1 MEVEEGGVKIT
12 VEDPATEGRTD
23 DVFYNPRQELN
34 RDLTIAVL
42 RALRSSQ
49 PGVETY
55 LDAMTATG
63 IRGLRAAADGWTVTC
78 CDRDPAAI
86 GRARSHFE
94 ANGFEAEFVTRNVNA
109 LVHERGFDV
118 IDLDPFGSPMP
129 FVDAAVSRSPR
140 LLCVTATDT
149 APLCGAHLRAG
160 MRRYF
165 AVPRNTEYH
174 REMGLRTLLAGVC
187 RLAAMRDLAIE
198 PVCTHATSH
207 YVRAYCRL
215 SGGAG
220 TADAAIDQLG
230 VIAHCED
237 CLYRESAAGLLG
249 TIFETC
255 PNCDGDRVLHAG
267 PIWIGPTRDRAFLR
281 TVCDALDDAMGERDA
296 AADLIEQLIDE
307 LDRPTHYDQ
316 HVLCKRWNRSAP
328 AMDAFL
334 DRLDAAGF
342 ETSRTHFGGTTFKTD
357 AGVEQIRRATECAR

>member
-1 MEVEEGGVKIT
+1 MEVEEGGVRIT
-12 VEDPATEGRTD
+12 VDDPATEGRTG

-42 RALRSSQ
+42 RALRTIE
-49 PGVETY
+49 PGAATY

-78 CDRDPAAI
+78 CDRDLAAAE
-86 GRARSHFE
+86 RARRHFE
-94 ANGFEAEFVTRNVNA
+94 ANDLEADIVNRNVNA

-174 REMGLRTLLAGVC
+174 REMGLRTLLAGLC
-187 RLAAMRDLAIE
+187 RLAAMRDLAID

-220 TADAAIDQLG
+220 TADEAVDQLG
-230 VIAHCED
+230 IIAHCED
-237 CLYRESAAGLLG
+237 CLYRESATGLLG

-255 PNCDGDRVLHAG
+255 PNCGSEHILHAG
-267 PIWIGPTRDRAFLR
+267 PIWIGPTHDRTFLR
-281 TVCDALDDAMGERDA
+281 IVRDKLDETMGEETA
-296 AADLIEQLIDE
+296 AADLIDRLHGE

-316 HVLCKRWNRSAP
+316 HVLCKQWNRTAP

-334 DRLDAAGF
+334 DRLSAAGF
-342 ETSRTHFGGTTFKTD
+342 ETSRTHYGGTTFKTD
-357 AGVEQIRRATECAR
+357 ATVDAIRVATECS